1 MIGLPGI
8 TPAPQQRPTQGMN
21 MGMGIVPAPRMQQPV
36 PAQRMPQAQGVMGVA
51 QQMQMANQRR
61 GPMSVSPQQQMAL
74 SLVDNDVE
82 NLGLDDKLVAGMKL
96 AEANELLQSANQ
108 VLAPTE
114 APVISQLMA
123 SVPQDAAMVASQL
136 QSGPMGGGM
145 AGMPAPNMNRMADG
159 GIVGYAKGNLVV
171 GPPEQD
177 RSLLQKVRQGVGQ
190 GMMDMGSNMQES
202 DQIIRSKIPFIKQM
216 LDKGPAITPQ
226 ERAELKAE
234 VEQNPGL
241 IGMFGKQLER
251 LGIYVKGMVGG
262 GIVGF
267 DGTNGSQVKDSS
279 FPDLSG
285 DGKITRKDILIGS
298 GVIDKKE
305 GGIIGYAGPEGSFVT
320 DREVYGD
327 QLLVADET
335 TDEDIYGDQLV
346 EQVTDIVAD
355 RRPMVEVEPMAEKSA
370 LQLALEEAA
379 LGQAQRNVE
388 DEIADAGTRFT
399 EATELTT
406 ARADQRAAEQRRRE
420 LRDSRFDDKQ
430 QLRRELRAGLLGTAE
445 RGLGGFGKG
454 VMEEQDAIYAE
465 RLAAAEQDVTVMDK
479 ITATYQ
485 QLGLSKF
492 EAEQRARK
500 DVQDGIGRGLT
511 SGAALVNAQ
520 RTAENAFANRETQA
534 RTTQRGQD
542 VQVDVAEIYGA
553 RGSDTNEASFVKNYV
568 QAEIDA
574 GSTKSE
580 AQLKVEA
587 VREYKSIP
595 GLLSASSA
603 DAKMMVDLYESAHDA
618 WLDVSDGLTG
628 KRGGWGLSPE
638 GQEFFNPQTS
648 AARKAQIKEDFKN
661 KYIQDGQ
668 ALIQRFSS
676 NAGAGAG
683 SVRGNP
689 PPVGTVKNGFRYL
702 GGNPNDQTSWE
713 AL

>member
-21 MGMGIVPAPRMQQPV
+21 TGMGMGIVPAPRMQQPV

-159 GIVGYAKGNLVV
+159 GIVGYAEGGKTKDAPFLSPSSEEAQRQRYLKLKDLEAKFLAEGNQEGLRNIRRELMNYE
-171 GPPEQD
+171 GSTAAQAPAPTPE
-177 RSLLQKVRQGVGQ
+177 
-190 GMMDMGSNMQES
+190 NT
-202 DQIIRSKIPFIKQM
+202 
-216 LDKGPAITPQ
+216 A
-226 ERAELKAE
+226 
-234 VEQNPGL
+234 
-241 IGMFGKQLER
+241 
-251 LGIYVKGMVGG
+251 GMVGG
-262 GIVGF
+262 GIVSF
-267 DGTNGSQVKDSS
+267 VKGGETG
-279 FPDLSG
+279 FPDLNK
-285 DGKITRKDILIGS
+285 DGEVTQADILMGR
-298 GVIDKKE
+298 GVVDKKE
-305 GGIIGYAGPEGSFVT
+305 GGIVGYAGPDGSFVT
-320 DREVYGD
+320 DRDVYGD

-346 EQVTDIVAD
+346 EQVTDIVAG
-355 RRPMVEVEPMAEKSA
+355 RERVEATPMAEKSA
-370 LQLALEEAA
+370 DQLALEEVA

-388 DEIADAGTRFT
+388 DEVAAVSRRFD
-399 EATELTT
+399 EETELTK

-500 DVQDGIGRGLT
+500 NVQDGIGRGLT

-520 RTAENAFANRETQA
+520 RTAENAFANRQTQA

-542 VQVDVAEIYGA
+542 VQVDVAEIYGS
-553 RGSDTNEASFVKNYV
+553 RGSDTNEASFVKDYK
-568 QAEIDA
+568 QAKRDA
-574 GSTKSE
+574 GSEKTD
-580 AQLKVEA
+580 AQLRVAA
-587 VREYKSIP
+587 VREYKSIT
-595 GLLSASSA
+595 GLITASGREFSEVNELYKQANDLFQDTIGAFGSPEYRAYNQA
-603 DAKMMVDLYESAHDA
+603 DA
-618 WLDVSDGLTG
+618 DGKITLKNQFIQQYINNAPTM
-628 KRGGWGLSPE
+628 E
-638 GQEFFNPQTS
+638 G
-648 AARKAQIKEDFKN
+648 
-661 KYIQDGQ
+661 Y
-668 ALIQRFSS
+668 
-676 NAGAGAG
+676 GAGAG
-683 SVRGNP
+683 SAGGNP
-689 PPVGTVKNGFRYL
+689 IPVGTVRNGFRYL

>member
-21 MGMGIVPAPRMQQPV
+21 TGMGIVPAPQRQQPV

-159 GIVGYAKGNLVV
+159 GIVGYARGGLNTEQNA
-171 GPPEQD
+171 PPSNP
-177 RSLLQKVRQGVGQ
+177 SLLQKVRQGVGQ

-202 DQIIRSKIPFIKQM
+202 DQIIRDAMPFIQQM
-216 LDKGPAITPQ
+216 LDKGPALTPE
-226 ERAELKAE
+226 EREQLKAK
-234 VEQNPGL
+234 VEQDPGL
-241 IGMFGKQLER
+241 IGMFGKQLEK
-251 LGIYVKGMVGG
+251 LGIYVQGMAGG
-262 GIVGF
+262 GIVSF
-267 DGTNGSQVKDSS
+267 VKGGETG
-279 FPDLSG
+279 FPDLNK
-285 DGKITRKDILIGS
+285 DGEVTQADILMGR
-298 GVIDKKE
+298 GVVGKQE
-305 GGIIGYAGPEGSFVT
+305 GGIVGYAGPDGSFVT
-320 DREVYGD
+320 DRDVYGD

-355 RRPMVEVEPMAEKSA
+355 RRPMVEVEPMPEKSA

-520 RTAENAFANRETQA
+520 RTAENAFANRQTQA

-587 VREYKSIP
+587 VREYKAIP
-595 GLLSASSA
+595 GLLSASGA
-603 DAKMMVDLYESAHDA
+603 DAKMMVGLYESAHDA
-618 WLDVSDGLTG
+618 WLEVSGLAG
-628 KRGGWGLSPE
+628 RMGGWALSPE
-638 GQEFFNPQTS
+638 GQQFFDDNTS
-648 AARKAQIKEDFKN
+648 AERKAQIKKEFKD

-683 SVRGNP
+683 SAGGNP
-689 PPVGTVKNGFRYL
+689 IPVGTVKNGFRYL
-702 GGNPNDQTSWE
+702 GGNPNDRTSWE

>member
-1 MIGLPGI
+1 
-8 TPAPQQRPTQGMN
+8 

-159 GIVGYAKGNLVV
+159 GIVGYAEGGKTKDAPFLSPSSEEAQRQRYLKLKDLEAKFLAEGNQEGLRNIRRELMNYE
-171 GPPEQD
+171 GSTAAQAPAPTPE
-177 RSLLQKVRQGVGQ
+177 
-190 GMMDMGSNMQES
+190 NT
-202 DQIIRSKIPFIKQM
+202 
-216 LDKGPAITPQ
+216 A
-226 ERAELKAE
+226 
-234 VEQNPGL
+234 
-241 IGMFGKQLER
+241 
-251 LGIYVKGMVGG
+251 GMVGG
-262 GIVGF
+262 GIVSF
-267 DGTNGSQVKDSS
+267 VKGGETG
-279 FPDLSG
+279 FPDLNK
-285 DGKITRKDILIGS
+285 DGEVTQADILMGR
-298 GVIDKKE
+298 GVVDKKE
-305 GGIIGYAGPEGSFVT
+305 GGIVGYAGPDGSFVT
-320 DREVYGD
+320 DRDVYGD

-346 EQVTDIVAD
+346 EQVTDIVAG
-355 RRPMVEVEPMAEKSA
+355 RERVEATPMAEKSA
-370 LQLALEEAA
+370 DQLALEEVA

-388 DEIADAGTRFT
+388 DEVAAINRRFD
-399 EATELTT
+399 EETELTK

-465 RLAAAEQDVTVMDK
+465 RPAAAEQDVTVMDK

-500 DVQDGIGRGLT
+500 NVQDGIGRGLT

-520 RTAENAFANRETQA
+520 RTAENAFANRQTQA

-542 VQVDVAEIYGA
+542 VQVDVAEIYGS
-553 RGSDTNEASFVKNYV
+553 RGSDTNEASFVKDYK
-568 QAEIDA
+568 QAKRDA
-574 GSTKSE
+574 GSEKTD
-580 AQLKVEA
+580 AQLRVEA
-587 VREYKSIP
+587 VREYKSIT
-595 GLLSASSA
+595 GLITASGREFSEVNELYKQANDLFQDTIGAFGSPEYRAYNQA
-603 DAKMMVDLYESAHDA
+603 DA
-618 WLDVSDGLTG
+618 DGKITLKNQFIQQYINNAPTM
-628 KRGGWGLSPE
+628 E
-638 GQEFFNPQTS
+638 G
-648 AARKAQIKEDFKN
+648 
-661 KYIQDGQ
+661 Y
-668 ALIQRFSS
+668 
-676 NAGAGAG
+676 GAGAG
-683 SVRGNP
+683 SAGGNP
-689 PPVGTVKNGFRYL
+689 IPVGTVRNGFRYL

>member
-159 GIVGYAKGNLVV
+159 GIVGYAKGDLIV

-216 LDKGPAITPQ
+216 LDKGPALTPQ

-234 VEQNPGL
+234 VEQDPGL

-262 GIVGF
+262 GIVSF
-267 DGTNGSQVKDSS
+267 VKGGKTG

-327 QLLVADET
+327 QLLVADEV
-335 TDEDIYGDQLV
+335 TDEDVYGDQLV

-355 RRPMVEVEPMAEKSA
+355 RRDTVDAVPMPERSA
-370 LQLALEEAA
+370 DQLALEEVA

-388 DEIADAGTRFT
+388 DEVAAVNRRFD
-399 EATELTT
+399 EETELTK

-500 DVQDGIGRGLT
+500 NVQDGIGRGLT
-511 SGAALVNAQ
+511 AGAALVNAQ
-520 RTAENAFANRETQA
+520 RTAENAFANRQTQA
-534 RTTQRGQD
+534 RVTQRGQD
-542 VQVDVAEIYGA
+542 VQVDVAEIYGR
-553 RGSDTNEASFVKNYV
+553 RGSETNEASFVKDYV
-568 QAEIDA
+568 LAKRDA
-574 GSTKSE
+574 GSEKND
-580 AQLKVEA
+580 AQLRVEA
-587 VREYKSIP
+587 VREYKSIT
-595 GLLSASSA
+595 GLITAGGRDAAAGADFFTEANEAWEMSTGNMSA
-603 DAKMMVDLYESAHDA
+603 M
-618 WLDVSDGLTG
+618 
-628 KRGGWGLSPE
+628 GGWRNTPL
-638 GQEFFNPQTS
+638 GQEFFDKNTS
-648 AARKAQIKEDFKN
+648 AARKIEIKNEFFRDFATQGRAF
-661 KYIQDGQ
+661 IQQFGGV
-668 ALIQRFSS
+668 AS
-676 NAGAGAG
+676 GADAG
-683 SVRGNP
+683 SAGGNP
-689 PPVGTVKNGFRYL
+689 IPVGTVRNGFRYL
-702 GGNPNDQTSWE
+702 GGNPNNRTSWE

>member
-21 MGMGIVPAPRMQQPV
+21 MGMGIVPAPQRQQPV

-159 GIVGYAKGNLVV
+159 GIVGYARGGLNTEQNA
-171 GPPEQD
+171 PPSNP
-177 RSLLQKVRQGVGQ
+177 SLLQKVRQGVGQ

-202 DQIIRSKIPFIKQM
+202 DQIIRDAMPFIQQM
-216 LDKGPAITPQ
+216 LDKGPALTPE
-226 ERAELKAE
+226 EREQLKAK
-234 VEQNPGL
+234 VEQDPGL
-241 IGMFGKQLER
+241 IGMFGKQLEK
-251 LGIYVKGMVGG
+251 LGIYVQGMAGG
-262 GIVGF
+262 GIVSF
-267 DGTNGSQVKDSS
+267 VKGGETG
-279 FPDLSG
+279 FPDLNK
-285 DGKITRKDILIGS
+285 DGEVTQADILMGR
-298 GVIDKKE
+298 GVVGKQE
-305 GGIIGYAGPEGSFVT
+305 GGIVGYAGPDGSFVT
-320 DREVYGD
+320 DRDVYGD

-520 RTAENAFANRETQA
+520 RTAENAFANRQTQA

-553 RGSDTNEASFVKNYV
+553 RGSDTNEASFVKDYK
-568 QAEIDA
+568 QAKRDA
-574 GSTKSE
+574 GSEKTD
-580 AQLKVEA
+580 AQLRVEA
-587 VREYKSIP
+587 VREYKSIT
-595 GLLSASSA
+595 GLITASGRRASEANELYKQANELYEDTIGSIGSPLYRAYSQA
-603 DAKMMVDLYESAHDA
+603 DA
-618 WLDVSDGLTG
+618 DGKIAL
-628 KRGGWGLSPE
+628 KN
-638 GQEFFNPQTS
+638 EFIQ
-648 AARKAQIKEDFKN
+648 Q
-661 KYIQDGQ
+661 YI
-668 ALIQRFSS
+668 S
-676 NAGAGAG
+676 NAPTMEGYGG
-683 SVRGNP
+683 GGGGNP
-689 PPVGTVKNGFRYL
+689 IPVGTVRNGFRYL